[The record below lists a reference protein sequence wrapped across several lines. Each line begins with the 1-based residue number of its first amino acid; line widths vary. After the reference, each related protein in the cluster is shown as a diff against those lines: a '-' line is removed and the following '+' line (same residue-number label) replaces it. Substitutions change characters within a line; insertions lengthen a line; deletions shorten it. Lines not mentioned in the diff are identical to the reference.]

1 MIRGG
6 HGGRRSRPPLDDSVQ
21 LHPEDNIFDTPITSR
36 VPYNDLRNTLGHRHD
51 SYGHGGRAHGGRYY
65 GRRAS
70 RATNYPY
77 NRHEG
82 GSVRRI
88 VSPKHKNS
96 QGNTVKYDLKSCIE
110 ANQLDDLSPGDIEK
124 LQRLLDRKKSREQQQ
139 RHQQQSMNMYSG
151 MMDQGRR
158 PIVPYVGRVPDVK
171 KLLTENRFSRLA
183 DLVVPLDVLSGT
195 DFVKHVHAQF
205 ENVSREEMDELVLAR
220 TVAINS
226 APSLFSILLMVE
238 ETCSYFAGL
247 DRLDIPINPYD
258 PYSSTLSALKHAT
271 FSKLNV
277 AKLSC
282 MMSEGERTPT
292 ASAYDFLKKIAS
304 GNGTT
309 VKSFSRSVEPT
320 VAPFPAATKPVV
332 PEISDIREFDFEIFK
347 HPFQVVICYL
357 ATIEKIVSEIKGHRA
372 PGTVVGG
379 SHINNKDRSRYIKD
393 YDTQGILKRFK
404 DGCIINLVKQGFCQH
419 ACNDNACKR
428 RSRYALSVPHNLGMV
443 FCPPTE
449 SSAVDDMDM
458 YFEKNRHPMRTS
470 SFDDSRSATSV
481 DSSCSAGSHKPL
493 TPTDVGCAPDFHVG
507 NTSSLPTDSNNACG
521 GGKFSERRASSSYKQ
536 HRRRT
541 HKHISP
547 LDRPSNGGHQ
557 YHQRHHHQN
566 GDRRSSRGAGSSSSL
581 DNNGTM
587 GPRLSPSSAYPPC
600 SSKSG
605 GGNDRYH
612 GHQNGD
618 GAAVPHSPVTT
629 PPPPEVFSPE
639 RQSSEERSDPRL
651 HKSPLTRSTS
661 ANSGG
666 SKRRSFADSPSRSD
680 EDDESDS
687 SSSSTTVV
695 NKDRFKKRSGSR
707 GTTPLSSPR
716 KQPSATETVSRES
729 PGRSGGA
736 PPRGDNEGSENEDD
750 SEKGVKSN
758 PKESVIETER
768 FESGEKS
775 PTFIETDDESDD
787 EDDQMSITSY
797 DHSESSSSESG
808 SDSDGEAGESD
819 MTL

>member
-6 HGGRRSRPPLDDSVQ
+6 HGGRRARQHLDDSVQ
-21 LHPEDNIFDTPITSR
+21 LHPEDNMFDTPITSR
-36 VPYNDLRNTLGHRHD
+36 VPYNDLRNTLGRHD
-51 SYGHGGRAHGGRYY
+51 SYGHGGRAHHGRYY

-88 VSPKHKNS
+88 VSPKHKTV

-124 LQRLLDRKKSREQQQ
+124 LQRLLDRKKSREQQRQ
-139 RHQQQSMNMYSG
+139 HQQQNMSMYSG
-151 MMDQGRR
+151 MMDHGRR
-158 PIVPYVGRVPDVK
+158 PPILPYVGRVPDVK
-171 KLLTENRFSRLA
+171 RLLTENRFARLV

-226 APSLFSILLMVE
+226 APSLLSILLMVE

-247 DRLDIPINPYD
+247 DRLNIPVNPYD

-282 MMSEGERTPT
+282 MMSEGERTP
-292 ASAYDFLKKIAS
+292 ASSAYDFLKKIAS

-309 VKSFSRSVEPT
+309 VKSFSRSVDST

-372 PGTVVGG
+372 PGTVG

-393 YDTQGILKRFK
+393 YDTQGILKRFQ
-404 DGCIINLVKQGFCQH
+404 DGCIINLVKQGFCEH
-419 ACNDNACKR
+419 VCNDNACKR
-428 RSRYALSVPHNLGMV
+428 RGRYALSVPHNLGMI

-458 YFEKNRHPMRTS
+458 YFERNRQQPMRS
-470 SFDDSRSATSV
+470 VSFDDSRSATSSV
-481 DSSCSAGSHKPL
+481 DSSCSTGSHKPL
-493 TPTDVGCAPDFHVG
+493 TPTEGGGMPDFH
-507 NTSSLPTDSNNACG
+507 DANNASSNCG
-521 GGKFSERRASSSYKQ
+521 GGGPSKFSDRRVSYKQ
-536 HRRRT
+536 HRRRST
-541 HKHISP
+541 KHISP
-547 LDRPSNGGHQ
+547 LDRPSDNSH
-557 YHQRHHHQN
+557 YHQRHRQN
-566 GDRRSSRGAGSSSSL
+566 GDRRSSRGAGSSSSV
-581 DNNGTM
+581 DNGAT
-587 GPRLSPSSAYPPC
+587 GPRLSPSAKYP
-600 SSKSG
+600 SDSKN
-605 GGNDRYH
+605 GGNGRRH
-612 GHQNGD
+612 SHQNGD
-618 GAAVPHSPVTT
+618 DCVPHSPVTT

-639 RQSSEERSDPRL
+639 RHSSEERVPRL
-651 HKSPLTRSTS
+651 HKSPLVRSTS
-661 ANSGG
+661 ANSGS
-666 SKRRSFADSPSRSD
+666 SKRRSFADSPPRMDSD
-680 EDDESDS
+680 EDESDS
-687 SSSSTTVV
+687 SSSSTTIV
-695 NKDRFKKRSGSR
+695 NKEDRFKRSGSKSA
-707 GTTPLSSPR
+707 TPSSSPL
-716 KQPSATETVSRES
+716 KPPSSVAETVIRAS
-729 PGRSGGA
+729 PGRSVTH
-736 PPRGDNEGSENEDD
+736 RDHDGSENEDE
-750 SEKGVKSN
+750 SENSVKTK
-758 PKESVIETER
+758 PKESTGQSDR

-797 DHSESSSSESG
+797 DHSESSSSES
-808 SDSDGEAGESD
+808 DSDGEAGESD